1 MSQNLQDFTT
11 GSITKKLVTFMLPIL
26 AALILQAMYGAV
38 DVFMVGRFGTTE
50 GLSGVSTGSNIVN
63 VITFIVCALTV
74 GVQVVISQFLG
85 EGRKDKLSETIG
97 NGITFFFVL
106 AVLLTIIVFTL
117 ARPIAQLMRA
127 PAEALDATVSYMR
140 ICGAGLIFIVAYNFI
155 SVIFKGMGNSQLP
168 LLFVGI
174 ACVVNI
180 IGDFLFV
187 AILKL
192 DQAGAALA
200 TIMAQAVSVILSLV
214 ILSRQDLP
222 FSISLSVLKPTR
234 LLKRILQ
241 IGIPLALQ
249 ETCTQISFLAIVAFI
264 NNVGLEA
271 SSGYGIASK
280 IVSFIMLIP
289 SSLMQSMSS
298 FVGQNIGAGRKDRAN
313 RALITGMAIG
323 LVIGVLAFY
332 IAAFHGVAISGF
344 FTSNGS
350 VAVRSAEYLRGY
362 AAEAVVTAVLF
373 SFIGYFNG
381 MGLSMFVMVQGL
393 AQTLLIR
400 LPLSYI
406 MSIQP
411 NPSLTRIGMAAPIAT
426 SFGIVINV
434 VFFIYL
440 KRNEKKRS
448 IVLK

>member
-1 MSQNLQDFTT
+1 MANNVQDFTT
-11 GSITKKLVTFMLPIL
+11 GSITKKLITFMLPIL

-50 GLSGVSTGSNIVN
+50 GLSGVSTGSNIIN
-63 VITFIVCALTV
+63 VITFIVSALTV

-85 EGRKDKLSETIG
+85 EGRNDKLSETIG
-97 NGITFFFVL
+97 NGIAFFFVL
-106 AVLLTIIVFTL
+106 ALILTVIVTTL
-117 ARPIAQLMRA
+117 ARPIAVLMRA
-127 PAEALDATVSYMR
+127 PEAALDATVSYMR
-140 ICGAGLIFIVAYNFI
+140 ICGAGLLFIVAYNFI

-168 LLFVGI
+168 LLFVAI

-180 IGDFLFV
+180 IGDFVFV
-187 AILKL
+187 AVLKL

-200 TIMAQAVSVILSLV
+200 TIMAQAVSVILSLL
-214 ILSRQDLP
+214 ILSRQELP
-222 FSISLSVLKPTR
+222 FHITLSVLKPTSI
-234 LLKRILQ
+234 LKRIMK
-241 IGIPLALQ
+241 IGLPLALQ
-249 ETCTQISFLAIVAFI
+249 ETCTQVSFLAIVAFI

-280 IVSFIMLIP
+280 LVSFIMLIP

-298 FVGQNIGAGRKDRAN
+298 FVGQNIGAGRKDRAD
-313 RALITGMAIG
+313 RALFTGMAIG
-323 LVIGVLAFY
+323 LVIGVIAFY
-332 IAAFHGVAISGF
+332 LSAFQGELISGF
-344 FTSNGS
+344 FTSDR
-350 VAVRSAEYLRGY
+350 AVILRSAEYLRGY
-362 AAEAVVTAVLF
+362 GMEAIVTAVLF

-381 MGLSMFVMVQGL
+381 QGLSMFVMVQGL

-411 NPSLTRIGMAAPIAT
+411 NPSLTKIGMAAPIAT

-434 VFFIYL
+434 IYFIYL
-440 KRNEKKRS
+440 KKKEKKHP
-448 IVLK
+448 VTLK